1 LGVEVTLICK
11 AECRQFGVVFL
22 AIQKGNVVK
31 LHYDAKIG
39 DQVIDTSR
47 DKIPLEFKVGEGK
60 VLKGLDEAV
69 VGLDVGT
76 KKTVVIP
83 PEKGY
88 GLRKDGL
95 FTEVARDKSKEP
107 EAGIVVGHV
116 VCFKTDLG
124 ALRYGTVSKVEE
136 DTITLDLNH
145 PLAGQTIT
153 FDLEIVEV
161 KQQPDATEE

>member
-1 LGVEVTLICK
+1 M
-11 AECRQFGVVFL
+11 

-31 LHYDAKIG
+31 LHYDAKVG
-39 DQVIDTSR
+39 DQIIDSSR
-47 DKIPLEFKVGEGK
+47 DKTPLEFKVGEGK

-69 VGLDVGT
+69 VGLDSGA

-95 FTEVARDKSKEP
+95 FTEIARDKSKEP
-107 EAGIVVGHV
+107 ETGIMEGHV
-116 VCFKTDLG
+116 VCFKTDIG
-124 ALRYGTVSKVEE
+124 EIKYATVAKVED

-153 FDLEIVEV
+153 FDLEVVDV
-161 KQQPDATEE
+161 K